1 MNSDAILKWKQSAEE
16 NVKVATDLYN
26 LGHFSWCLFLWHLA
40 IEKSVK
46 AFIAKQ
52 DKEVPYIHN
61 LSKLIKFAGLDLSQL
76 NVVESDLDEISGYN
90 IEARYEDYKHDFY
103 LKATKEY
110 ADSWIPKCR
119 SIYQL
124 IISQL

>member
-16 NVKVATDLYN
+16 NVKVATDLYK

-40 IEKSVK
+40 IEKAIK

-61 LSKLIKFAGLDLSQL
+61 LSKLIKHAGVNLIQSYIT
-76 NVVESDLDEISGYN
+76 ESDLDEISGYN

-110 ADSWIPKCR
+110 ADSWIPKCQ

-124 IISQL
+124 IVSQL